1 MARWQPGSRERL
13 QGAALEL
20 FSEQGFERTTVA
32 EIADRVGVTTRTF
45 FRHFADKRDVLFAES
60 EPLERLLADATA
72 GAPVELAPLD
82 AITAAIAGL
91 DWQGIAPREAQ
102 RQRQMVIAASPELT
116 ERELIKLDALT
127 AAFAS
132 GLRRRGTEE
141 TTALLAAQAGL
152 IVLRTAH
159 RRWIDADTET
169 EIAHII
175 DAVLADLRA
184 IVTASSPT
192 GVIADRCME
201 LTPPRVFPG

>member
-32 EIADRVGVTTRTF
+32 EIAERVGVTTRTF
-45 FRHFADKRDVLFAES
+45 FRHFADKRDVLFAAS

-72 GAPVELAPLD
+72 SAPAELAPLE
-82 AITAAIAGL
+82 AIAAAIAGF
-91 DWQGIAPREAQ
+91 DWLEIAPRAAQ
-102 RQRQMVIAASPELT
+102 RQRQTVIAASPELT
-116 ERELIKLDALT
+116 ERELIKLNALT

-141 TTALLAAQAGL
+141 ATALLAAQIGL
-152 IVLRTAH
+152 SVYRTAYQ
-159 RRWIDADTET
+159 RWIDADK
-169 EIAHII
+169 EIEIPHII

-184 IVTASSPT
+184 ITTAPLPT
-192 GVIADRCME
+192 RRGLSVR
-201 LTPPRVFPG
+201 PR